1 MAERERKTKQ
11 DQRVLTMK
19 KSTIAKI
26 YSIGFAAAI
35 SVNAFAA
42 TNDSGPTAEST
53 ATSDISLSVIDAV
66 KVTGVADVP
75 FGDYGA
81 TDTGAVSF
89 NDSFCVY
96 RNGGD
101 PYGITPSIDG
111 KEDLTF
117 KLYAN
122 TEGNTDV
129 LEFTLKLDDSQ
140 NASSGTPQTPG
151 AKQTFASGST
161 THDCDS
167 GDNTAFHIDITEE
180 ELREATTDDYTA
192 TLVMV
197 VSPE

>member
-1 MAERERKTKQ
+1 
-11 DQRVLTMK
+11 MK
-19 KSTIAKI
+19 KTTIAKI
-26 YSIGFAAAI
+26 CSIGFAAAI

-75 FGDYGA
+75 FADYGA
-81 TDTGAVSF
+81 TDTGARTF

-101 PYGITPSIDG
+101 PYGLTPTIDG
-111 KEDLTF
+111 KSDSTF
-117 KLYAN
+117 KLYAA
-122 TEGNTDV
+122 TDGNTDV
-129 LEFTLKLDDSQ
+129 IEFTLKFDDSTD
-140 NASSGTPQTPG
+140 ASSGTTQTVG
-151 AKQTFASGST
+151 AKQTFDTGST

-167 GDNTAFHIDITEE
+167 GDNTAFHIDITEQ